1 MLAHHLRVTSRC
13 CWTHAKLWLPRST
26 LSKWSST
33 GSWATNGATARRMPC
48 GKDEARRGTSAQNPF
63 TCCQQHQACLRKGL
77 KRFHAAAAQNETLPA
92 PIIRSFALMQK
103 RSFDI
108 RRAML
113 LRAATRSLAKKLASR
128 FDSLRSG
135 FVRVV
140 PGSISTLHSVRY
152 QMLGDLSCG
161 RLRHS

>member
-1 MLAHHLRVTSRC
+1 
-13 CWTHAKLWLPRST
+13 
-26 LSKWSST
+26 
-33 GSWATNGATARRMPC
+33 MPC

-152 QMLGDLSCG
+152 QMLRDLSCG
-161 RLRHS
+161 RLRHHSEESLLGRTLRPWKAYRNGIRVLSQAHISAPGAC